1 VELRL
6 KSLIL
11 SLRLPP
17 LYQTRTALPDESA
30 NSVRTLLL
38 KVAEGDENAFGQLFK
53 TYYNQL
59 GGFIFRI
66 TESEPL
72 TQEIVQD
79 VFLKIWINRGS
90 LAELYCFKAY
100 LLVVARNH
108 AFNCLKQIA
117 REKNRKKEWVNT
129 VLHHASNNVEDTTTL
144 DTGNLID
151 EAVELLPPRQKKVYT
166 LSRRNGMK
174 QEEIARELNISLE
187 TVKKHMVLALRFLKN
202 YLRTHIGLFIL
213 LMAGSFKK

>member
-1 VELRL
+1 
-6 KSLIL
+6 
-11 SLRLPP
+11 
-17 LYQTRTALPDESA
+17 LYDQSI
-30 NSVRTLLL
+30 NSIKILLL
-38 KVAEGDENAFGQLFK
+38 QVAEGDEKAFGQVFK

-59 GGFIFRI
+59 GEFIMRI

-90 LAELYCFKAY
+90 LAKLDCFKAY

-117 REKNRKKEWVNT
+117 REKSRKKEWVNS
-129 VLHHASNNVEDTTTL
+129 VLRQATINVEETDTI

-151 EAVELLPPRQKKVYT
+151 EAVALLPPQQKKVYSF
-166 LSRRNGMK
+166 SRRDGMR

-202 YLRTHIGLFIL
+202 HLRTHISL
-213 LMAGSFKK
+213 LIFFMAGFFKE

>member
-1 VELRL
+1 M

-11 SLRLPP
+11 TFP
-17 LYQTRTALPDESA
+17 LHEIYQTRTELPDEST
-30 NSVRTLLL
+30 NNLKVLLL
-38 KVAEGDENAFGQLFK
+38 KVAEGDEKAFSQLFK

-59 GGFIFRI
+59 GDFIMRI

-79 VFLKIWINRGS
+79 VFLKIWTNRIS
-90 LAELYCFKAY
+90 LIEVDCFKAY

-117 REKNRKKEWVNT
+117 RERSRNKEWVKT
-129 VLHHASNNVEDTTTL
+129 VLHQASINVDDNTIINTEDL
-144 DTGNLID
+144 VD
-151 EAVELLPPRQKKVYT
+151 EAVELLPPQQKKVYT
-166 LSRRNGMK
+166 LSRRYGMK
-174 QEEIARELNISLE
+174 QIEIATELNISLE

-202 YLRTHIGLFIL
+202 HLRTHINLFIL
-213 LMAGSFKK
+213 FMASLFKF

>member
-1 VELRL
+1 M
-6 KSLIL
+6 SDH
-11 SLRLPP
+11 S
-17 LYQTRTALPDESA
+17 T
-30 NSVRTLLL
+30 NSVKILLL

-53 TYYNQL
+53 AYYNQL
-59 GGFIFRI
+59 GEFIMRI

-79 VFLKIWINRGS
+79 VFLKIWINRSS
-90 LAELYCFKAY
+90 LAEIDSFKAY

-117 REKNRKKEWVNT
+117 REKSRKKEWINT
-129 VLHHASNNVEDTTTL
+129 VLYHASNNVEEATTI

-151 EAVELLPPRQKKVYT
+151 EAVELLPPQQKKVYT
-166 LSRRNGMK
+166 LSRRDGMK
-174 QEEIARELNISLE
+174 QQEIASELNISLE

-202 YLRTHIGLFIL
+202 NLRTHIGLFIL
-213 LMAGSFKK
+213 FMAGSLKE

>member
-1 VELRL
+1 M
-6 KSLIL
+6 
-11 SLRLPP
+11 
-17 LYQTRTALPDESA
+17 PDHSI
-30 NSVRTLLL
+30 NSIQILLL
-38 KVAEGDENAFGQLFK
+38 KVAEGDETAFRQLFK

-59 GGFIFRI
+59 GEFIMRI

-79 VFLKIWINRGS
+79 VFLKIWINRGA
-90 LAELYCFKAY
+90 LAELKCFKAY
-100 LLVVARNH
+100 LFVVARNH

-117 REKNRKKEWVNT
+117 REKSREKEWVET
-129 VLHHASNNVEDTTTL
+129 VLYHALNDIEEPDTINKG
-144 DTGNLID
+144 DLID

-166 LSRRNGMK
+166 LSRRDGMK

-202 YLRTHIGLFIL
+202 HLRANAGIGLFTL
-213 LMAGSFKK
+213 FTSYFLEV